1 MEQRIFAAVQ
11 PGEEIRYQPCFG
23 NRNLFFE
30 WKNRLLME
38 GNVTRCNGRYFWVFS
53 ETETLNES
61 TMFRRAIRMN
71 PWVCALLITTAG
83 AIGGVVN
90 AFLSDNGFALP
101 RKLSGVWCPG
111 AISNILVGAMA
122 AFSSWAFYGSGAA
135 IELAGNQTARNIIS
149 LRFSALAGAFL
160 VGVAGAKWITNEVDK
175 RLLKESVK
183 VAATGRPI
191 ALEQSEHIVEG
202 SPREVLQEVKR
213 ACATGKCASATNPA
227 MVA

>member
-1 MEQRIFAAVQ
+1 
-11 PGEEIRYQPCFG
+11 
-23 NRNLFFE
+23 
-30 WKNRLLME
+30 
-38 GNVTRCNGRYFWVFS
+38 
-53 ETETLNES
+53 
-61 TMFRRAIRMN
+61 MN

-101 RKLSGVWCPG
+101 RKVSGVWCPG

-135 IELAGNQTARNIIS
+135 IALAGDQSPRTIIS

-183 VAATGRPI
+183 VAASGKSI
-191 ALEQSEHIVEG
+191 ALKESEQIVEG
-202 SPREVLQEVKR
+202 SPQEVLRDIKR
-213 ACATGKCASATNPA
+213 ACARGDCIPGTNLVEIA
-227 MVA
+227 